1 MARTACLTPL
11 LLLSALTAGCSW
23 GRFDDITENAPIVLL
38 NKPDEL
44 SNGFGTSMATGTY
57 DDSDGKT
64 NVALLVG
71 GAPLQGGAVEF
82 QLGTGDSPT
91 LDALDR
97 GHCMSD
103 EGIPCYM
110 SNSPVALSGAQT
122 PGMIRPLCFV
132 DGAGTASVDTG
143 VVVRCNDDV
152 EYALDVPE
160 NVDELLQFSI
170 NRNQPTLF
178 RFGADHGYGTTLLAT
193 ADEERSVWFY
203 PALDSK
209 RRFLEIPYPDSDR
222 GRWPTVEDVASS
234 QPKYGRNLT
243 VARVGDGRLMAV
255 GIPDLSEVRLFFSS
269 DGHAEPSYLGCLGGT
284 ARFGRSFATGKVLAG
299 DPDDALVIADE
310 SLVYVFSAAKL
321 ATLLPTTQTGCS
333 LSSLPPDALISSFT
347 CGSTKGISGCAGSD
361 FGAALAVGDLDGDGD
376 GEVVVGAPRMTVRD
390 ISGAGAVLIYDVEE
404 PADSDFIDV
413 GFMSSAEKDDRLG
426 TAIALP
432 DLGSRQIIAAGAAG
446 NGKTALFYCPS
457 FLPGN
462 LAGPRCN

>member
-1 MARTACLTPL
+1 MARAASFLPL
-11 LLLSALTAGCSW
+11 LVLSGLAWGCSW

-38 NKPDEL
+38 NKPEEL
-44 SNGFGTSMATGTY
+44 SNGFGTSLATGTY
-57 DDSDGKT
+57 DDTDGET
-64 NVALLVG
+64 HVTLLVG

-91 LDALDR
+91 LDALDK
-97 GHCMSD
+97 GHCMGED
-103 EGIPCYM
+103 GVPCFF
-110 SNSPVALSGAQT
+110 SSSPVALTGAQT

-170 NRNQPTLF
+170 NRNQPTMF
-178 RFGADHGYGTTLLAT
+178 RFGADHGYATTLLAT

-209 RRFLEIPYPDSDR
+209 RRFVEIPYPAGER
-222 GRWPTVEDVASS
+222 GRWPKVEDVTSV
-234 QPKYGRNLT
+234 QPKNGRNLT

-255 GIPDLSEVRLFFSS
+255 GIPDLSEVRLFFSA
-269 DGHAEPSYLGCLGGT
+269 DGSAEPSYLGCLGGT
-284 ARFGRSFATGKVLAG
+284 PKFGRSFATGKVLKG
-299 DPDDALVIADE
+299 DDDALVVADE

-321 ATLLPTTQTGCS
+321 ATLLPTTETGCS
-333 LSSLPPDALISSFT
+333 LSSLPAGSLISSFT
-347 CGSTKGISGCAGSD
+347 CGSTKGISGCSGSQ

-390 ISGAGAVLIYDVEE
+390 ISGAGALLIYDVEE

-413 GFMSSAEKDDRLG
+413 AFMSSAEKDDQLG
-426 TAIALP
+426 SSIALP
-432 DLGSRQIIAAGAAG
+432 DLGSRQIIAAGASG